1 MSTFMSALG
10 GKAEMSHVR
19 GVVLT
24 QMLRI
29 LALAIPITSVASAN
43 AQSLKDQVTGT
54 WMLVS
59 AEVVQS
65 DGTRANLFG
74 AQPRGIL
81 VLSPDGTYVTI
92 NTRNDMPRIAAGNRD
107 KATDEEAK
115 AITQGTL
122 GYYGTYTV
130 DEQKKMLTVNVTGS
144 TFVNQIGTKQTR
156 IITSITPTE
165 MTFTNPAA
173 TSGGRLELRFKRP

>member
-1 MSTFMSALG
+1 M
-10 GKAEMSHVR
+10 
-19 GVVLT
+19 
-24 QMLRI
+24 
-29 LALAIPITSVASAN
+29 
-43 AQSLKDQVTGT
+43 
-54 WMLVS
+54 
-59 AEVVQS
+59 
-65 DGTRANLFG
+65 FG

-81 VLSPDGTYVTI
+81 VLSADGTYVTI
-92 NTRNDMPRIAAGNRD
+92 NTRSDVPRIAAGNRD

-122 GYYGTYTV
+122 GHYGTYTV

-165 MTFTNPAA
+165 MTFTNPCGDFRRQ
-173 TSGGRLELRFKRP
+173 T